1 MGAPGFG
8 RGAVW
13 CKPEWGAGDPW
24 CGGNPFAPEN
34 LQLML
39 QGHRGRD
46 QINEVCASS
55 TSSAMRHRGGAVVI
69 DTDCINDNLP
79 RSIEAIFY
87 PSACGRGSQCRRDA
101 EQVHQTFRR
110 EFGLSAEKSPL

>member
-1 MGAPGFG
+1 MQSAHVRSPVLAEGGVILEPTSVAQCLRGSFAADGGTWDKGQNPAHMGAPGFG

-55 TSSAMRHRGGAVVI
+55 TSSAMRHRGGAV
-69 DTDCINDNLP
+69 
-79 RSIEAIFY
+79 
-87 PSACGRGSQCRRDA
+87 
-101 EQVHQTFRR
+101 
-110 EFGLSAEKSPL
+110 

>member
-1 MGAPGFG
+1 VTGEAAFPV
-8 RGAVW
+8 R
-13 CKPEWGAGDPW
+13 C
-24 CGGNPFAPEN
+24 
-34 LQLML
+34 LQ
-39 QGHRGRD
+39 
-46 QINEVCASS
+46 
-55 TSSAMRHRGGAVVI
+55 VVI

-110 EFGLSAEKSPL
+110 EFGLSAEKSPLVRLDTSNWEEPFSKAGAID